1 MPIRYKDVFGYND
14 CEEVHRYV
22 LEQLPDGAT
31 IVELGVGHGRG
42 IAMLLELTRQLGK
55 HFRVVG
61 IDNFIDTQENLE
73 AGYSQ
78 LSPVRV
84 YDGLTAV
91 GAMPDQYELIVSDS
105 AEAADRFDRVNYV
118 FLDADHSNAGVLRDM
133 RAWWPKVVPGG
144 FMGGHDWDFVC
155 IRDAV
160 RTMFPQAV
168 IYDQHYCNSWLQQK
182 EV

>member
-22 LEQLPDGAT
+22 LERLPDGAT
-31 IVELGVGHGRG
+31 VIELGVGHGRG
-42 IAMLLELTRQLGK
+42 IAMLLELARQLNK

-61 IDNFIDTQENLE
+61 IDTFIDTPENLE

-78 LSPVRV
+78 LSPEKV
-84 YDGLTAV
+84 YACLTAV
-91 GAMPDQYELIVSDS
+91 GATPDQYELIASDS
-105 AEAADRFDRVNYV
+105 AEAATLFDAVHYV
-118 FLDADHSNAGVLRDM
+118 FQDADHTYDGLTRDLRF
-133 RAWWPKVVPGG
+133 WWPKIIPGG

-155 IRDAV
+155 IREAV
-160 RTMFPQAV
+160 RAMFPQAV
-168 IYDQHYCNSWLQQK
+168 IYDQHYCNSWLQRK